1 MHKEFVCIS
10 ILSVFVA
17 SLFIPHVSAR
27 GGIFV
32 IEPMQ
37 ETTETVELTVSE
49 NTSADVCGNISIIE
63 GFIDFYVTS
72 PSGVIIL
79 CYNKTA
85 FAHFDF
91 SVKENG
97 TYVLHLANAWSKNN
111 VTATLNYGVNFEI
124 TLQETIHPTWH
135 TVATWQATVITTPPL
150 DILEILKTLGIIIS
164 VFGSLAT
171 LGEKVLK
178 LVRWFYWQIKHGKSK
193 TPVVFKLTEH
203 IFRERVTSV
212 LYID

>member
-1 MHKEFVCIS
+1 MHKGCLG
-10 ILSVFVA
+10 ILLLVVFVA
-17 SLFIPHVSAR
+17 SLFVPYVSAR
-27 GGIFV
+27 GGVFV

-37 ETTETVELTVSE
+37 EKTETVELTVSE
-49 NTSADVCGNISIIE
+49 NTSADVCGDVSID

-72 PSGVIIL
+72 PSEVIML
-79 CYNKTA
+79 CCNKTA
-85 FAHFDF
+85 FIHFKF
-91 SVKENG
+91 SAEENG

-135 TVATWQATVITTPPL
+135 TVATWQTNVITNPSL
-150 DILEILKTLGIIIS
+150 DILEILKILGVIIS
-164 VFGSLAT
+164 AFGSLAI

-178 LVRWFYWQIKHGKSK
+178 LFRWFYWKIKHGKSK

-203 IFRERVTSV
+203 IFGERVVSV
-212 LYID
+212 FYSD